1 MESSFLLMSSL
12 RNQKSDLLE
21 RTSQRGSTFIYV
33 PQKRGT
39 PLIGSNVATVLCL
52 HKRITSSPKPILYA
66 ISSPTRSLSDFL
78 DLICL
83 FSYYST
89 IEKFCKKKFHFQSKK
104 CVILRI
110 FFTCLTEAF
119 IIFTDPL
126 TGRAI
131 TLVGIFTMVLDIRLT
146 RLCSG
151 FKSFEKSL
159 EMILSR

>member
-1 MESSFLLMSSL
+1 M
-12 RNQKSDLLE
+12 
-21 RTSQRGSTFIYV
+21 
-33 PQKRGT
+33 
-39 PLIGSNVATVLCL
+39 
-52 HKRITSSPKPILYA
+52 
-66 ISSPTRSLSDFL
+66 SLSVIIARL
-78 DLICL
+78 KILQ
-83 FSYYST
+83 
-89 IEKFCKKKFHFQSKK
+89 EKFHFQSKK

-159 EMILSR
+159 EMIYPGKIRRPDGQRLLQKYHRSFPPTWSHRLQASRQSLQELLVTDRSLHKRAFQT